1 MERLL
6 LCVMLAVAMA
16 VRAQICPKRCVCQI
30 LSPNLATLCAKKGLL
45 FVPPNIDRHTVELRL
60 ADNFVTSV
68 KRKDFA
74 NMTRLVD
81 LTLSRNTISYI
92 TPHAFADLENL
103 RALHLNS
110 NRLTRIANDTF
121 SGMSKLHHLILNNNQ
136 LMLIHQGA
144 FNDLLALEELDLSY
158 NNLDSIPWEA
168 IQKMVSLHTLSLDHN
183 MLDFIPEGTFSLLQ
197 KLNRLDVTSNKLQKL
212 PPDPLFQR
220 AQVLATSGVMTSTS
234 FALSFGGNPLHCNC
248 ELLWLRRLN
257 REDDLETCAT
267 PQHLSGRYFWSIPE
281 EEFLCEPPLITRYSH
296 EMRVL
301 EGQRV
306 ALRCKARGDPEP
318 AIHWI
323 SPEGKLVSN
332 SSRTL
337 VYTNG
342 TLDILISTVKDTGSF
357 TCISS
362 NPAGEAHQTV
372 DLLIIKLPHISN
384 NTNNIQ
390 EPDPGSSDISTST
403 RGGANGSNV
412 TGDVKGGVD
421 KRVVTAE
428 ATSSTALIKF
438 NFQRN
443 IPGIRMFQIQ
453 YNGSQD
459 DSLVYRMIPPSS
471 KNFLVNNLAA
481 GTQYDLCVLAIYDD
495 VITSLTAT
503 RVVGCVQFTTESEY
517 MRCHF
522 MQSQFLGGTMIIIIG
537 GIIVASVLV
546 FIIILMI
553 RYKVCNPGEGSK
565 GVSLSMTNVHSQTNG
580 QQSQGCTVT
589 PSSSKHGGVGL
600 DDLSGGSKKRS
611 GAAAAAGAG
620 GGGGGFE
627 GKDTVTQSSESSLP
641 DCSTA
646 TSVLSQPWTA
656 RSPGAEDWEKVGEV
670 QACISSPTATTGTLP
685 KPKRKPAPSKP
696 GSACSNASPMPETL
710 PPASSPRPPS
720 SSSSSTTTTTSA
732 LLLSTSPG
740 TLENLNTNRNN
751 STSLNQ
757 TPPPPFFPSPF
768 SSPLATPSPVPS
780 TRFRETPILRRAPRT
795 TVSSSS
801 TKYQTLPVEEGGRS
815 RARRRY
821 SLSEGGSKTHSSRQ
835 GGGAAPKLG
844 RILRNKRSVSMSGML
859 LTKDGDGDSDQGR
872 CDSDWILESTV

>member
-1 MERLL
+1 MEKLL
-6 LCVMLAVAMA
+6 VCLLVIGMA
-16 VRAQICPKRCVCQI
+16 VKAQICPKRCVCQV

-68 KRKDFA
+68 KRKDLA
-74 NMTRLVD
+74 NMTKLVD

-103 RALHLNS
+103 RALHLDH
-110 NRLTRIANDTF
+110 NRLMRIANNTF

-136 LMLIHQGA
+136 LTLIHMGT

-158 NNLDSIPWEA
+158 NNLETIPWEA
-168 IQKMVSLHTLSLDHN
+168 IQKMTSLHTLSLDHN
-183 MLDFIPEGTFSLLQ
+183 MIEYIPEGTFSLLQ

-220 AQVLATSGVMTSTS
+220 AQVLATSGVLNPSS

-267 PQHLSGRYFWSIPE
+267 PLHLSGRYFWSIPE
-281 EEFLCEPPLITRYSH
+281 EEFLCEPPLITRHSH

-306 ALRCKARGDPEP
+306 ALKCKARGDPEP

-323 SPEGKLVSN
+323 SPDGKLVSN

-337 VYTNG
+337 VYNNG

-372 DLLIIKLPHISN
+372 ELVIIKLPHISN
-384 NTNNIQ
+384 STNNIQ

-403 RGGANGSNV
+403 RAGANGSNH
-412 TGDVKGGVD
+412 TGDAKTSSD
-421 KRVVTAE
+421 KRVVMAE
-428 ATSSTALIKF
+428 ATSSTALIEF

-453 YNGSQD
+453 YNGTYD
-459 DSLVYRMIPPSS
+459 DSLVYRMIPPTS

-495 VITSLTAT
+495 GITSLTAT

-517 MRCHF
+517 LRCHF

-537 GIIVASVLV
+537 GIIVASVLI

-553 RYKVCNPGEGSK
+553 RYKVCNSSAAAK
-565 GVSLSMTNVHSQTNG
+565 GTLVTDVHSQTNG
-580 QQSQGCTVT
+580 AQSQGCTVT
-589 PSSSKHGGVGL
+589 PSASKQAAFSLEEGEGCKKSS
-600 DDLSGGSKKRS
+600 
-611 GAAAAAGAG
+611 AAPLPPPP
-620 GGGGGFE
+620 
-627 GKDTVTQSSESSLP
+627 DSQTHTSETSIP
-641 DCSTA
+641 DCTTST
-646 TSVLSQPWTA
+646 SLVSQSWTT
-656 RSPGAEDWEKVGEV
+656 PG
-670 QACISSPTATTGTLP
+670 SSGSL
-685 KPKRKPAPSKP
+685 KPKRKPAPKP
-696 GSACSNASPMPETL
+696 IPAACAEPKVE
-710 PPASSPRPPS
+710 
-720 SSSSSTTTTTSA
+720 A
-732 LLLSTSPG
+732 LLNAETQ
-740 TLENLNTNRNN
+740 NTNRNN
-751 STSLNQ
+751 STALQ
-757 TPPPPFFPSPF
+757 QPVPTPPPRPS
-768 SSPLATPSPVPS
+768 
-780 TRFRETPILRRAPRT
+780 RFKDTPILRRARP
-795 TVSSSS
+795 SSS
-801 TKYQTLPVEEGGRS
+801 KYMTLPVEGA
-815 RARRRY
+815 RAKRRY
-821 SLSEGGSKTHSSRQ
+821 SLNENLSKHHCYIGSQ
-835 GGGAAPKLG
+835 KLG
-844 RILRNKRSVSMSGML
+844 NVFCKRSMSVNGML
-859 LTKDGDGDSDQGR
+859 VQMANSNLDSEKTAF
-872 CDSDWILESTV
+872 SSSEWILESTV

>member
-1 MERLL
+1 MERLFL
-6 LCVMLAVAMA
+6 SLMLVVAMA
-16 VRAQICPKRCVCQI
+16 VRAQICPKRCLCQA

-92 TPHAFADLENL
+92 TPYAFADLENL

-110 NRLTRIANDTF
+110 NRLTRIGNDTF

-136 LMLIHQGA
+136 LVLIHQGA

-168 IQKMVSLHTLSLDHN
+168 IQRMISLHTLSLDHN

-220 AQVLATSGVMTSTS
+220 AQVLATSGVLTPST

-337 VYTNG
+337 VYSNG

-372 DLLIIKLPHISN
+372 DLVIIKLPHIPN

-412 TGDVKGGVD
+412 TGDVKGAD

-517 MRCHF
+517 MRCQF

-553 RYKVCNPGEGSK
+553 RYKVCNPGDGAK

-589 PSSSKHGGVGL
+589 PSSSKHGSIGL
-600 DDLSGGSKKRS
+600 DDISVSSKRR
-611 GAAAAAGAG
+611 AGA
-620 GGGGGFE
+620 
-627 GKDTVTQSSESSLP
+627 KDTVTHSSESPLP
-641 DCSTA
+641 DCSTSGLGQ
-646 TSVLSQPWTA
+646 TWTA
-656 RSPGAEDWEKVGEV
+656 KSPTTTTVAIDEKTSLTGA
-670 QACISSPTATTGTLP
+670 QLSSPSPTGSLP

-696 GSACSNASPMPETL
+696 GSSCSNAT
-710 PPASSPRPPS
+710 SSTVLTEVVPRPSSTS
-720 SSSSSTTTTTSA
+720 SSASSA
-732 LLLSTSPG
+732 LLLPSTP
-740 TLENLNTNRNN
+740 LENLNTNRNN
-751 STSLNQ
+751 STSLHQ
-757 TPPPPFFPSPF
+757 SPPTFTSPIALSSPSP
-768 SSPLATPSPVPS
+768 
-780 TRFRETPILRRAPRT
+780 RFRDTPILRRAPRAA
-795 TVSSSS
+795 SSCSA
-801 TKYQTLPVEEGGRS
+801 KYQTLPVEDGGRS

-821 SLSEGGSKTHSSRQ
+821 SLSEGGSKTSTLQQ
-835 GGGAAPKLG
+835 GGISAPKLG
-844 RILRNKRSVSMSGML
+844 RIMRNKRSQSMSAML
-859 LTKDGDGDSDQGR
+859 LAKEAEDSEKGR

>member
-1 MERLL
+1 MEKLL
-6 LCVMLAVAMA
+6 VCLLVIGMA
-16 VRAQICPKRCVCQI
+16 VKAQICPKRCVCQI

-92 TPHAFADLENL
+92 TPYAFADLENL
-103 RALHLNS
+103 RALHLNH
-110 NRLTRIANDTF
+110 NRLTRIGNDTF

-136 LMLIHQGA
+136 LTLIHLGA

-158 NNLDSIPWEA
+158 NNLETIPWEA
-168 IQKMVSLHTLSLDHN
+168 IQKMTSLHTLSLDHN
-183 MLDFIPEGTFSLLQ
+183 MIDYIPEGTFSLLQ

-220 AQVLATSGVMTSTS
+220 AQVLATSGVLHPSS

-248 ELLWLRRLN
+248 ELLWLRRLS

-267 PQHLSGRYFWSIPE
+267 PLHLTGRYFWSIPE

-306 ALRCKARGDPEP
+306 TLKCKARGDPEP

-332 SSRTL
+332 SSRTV
-337 VYTNG
+337 VYNNG

-357 TCISS
+357 SCISS

-384 NTNNIQ
+384 STNNIQ

-403 RGGANGSNV
+403 RTGANGSNH
-412 TGDVKGGVD
+412 TGDTKTNPD
-421 KRVVTAE
+421 KRVVIAE

-453 YNGSQD
+453 YNGTFD
-459 DSLVYRMIPPSS
+459 DSLVYRMIPPTS

-495 VITSLTAT
+495 GITSLTAT

-517 MRCHF
+517 LRCHF

-553 RYKVCNPGEGSK
+553 RYKVCNGSDRAK
-565 GVSLSMTNVHSQTNG
+565 GTAVTSMHSQTNG
-580 QQSQGCTVT
+580 AQAQSCAVT
-589 PSSSKHGGVGL
+589 PSASKHATLGSDGACQKGMAGPPDSLAHSSETDIPDCPTTASQVSPSWPAATS
-600 DDLSGGSKKRS
+600 SGSLKPNRRPAPNP
-611 GAAAAAGAG
+611 AAAASAEAQT
-620 GGGGGFE
+620 E
-627 GKDTVTQSSESSLP
+627 
-641 DCSTA
+641 
-646 TSVLSQPWTA
+646 VL
-656 RSPGAEDWEKVGEV
+656 PGAE
-670 QACISSPTATTGTLP
+670 TH
-685 KPKRKPAPSKP
+685 
-696 GSACSNASPMPETL
+696 
-710 PPASSPRPPS
+710 
-720 SSSSSTTTTTSA
+720 
-732 LLLSTSPG
+732 
-740 TLENLNTNRNN
+740 NTNRNN
-751 STSLNQ
+751 STALQQPLLPGPSSGSAHGPILSL
-757 TPPPPFFPSPF
+757 PS
-768 SSPLATPSPVPS
+768 
-780 TRFRETPILRRAPRT
+780 RFKDTPILRRAHPRPS
-795 TVSSSS
+795 V
-801 TKYQTLPVEEGGRS
+801 TKYMTLPTEGV
-815 RARRRY
+815 RAKRRY
-821 SLSEGGSKTHSSRQ
+821 SLNEDLTKHHCYLGKQKFGNMWSKRSLSMNGILVQMGNVDIDGSKAMYSS
-835 GGGAAPKLG
+835 
-844 RILRNKRSVSMSGML
+844 SE
-859 LTKDGDGDSDQGR
+859 
-872 CDSDWILESTV
+872 WILESTV

>member
-1 MERLL
+1 MEKLL
-6 LCVMLAVAMA
+6 VCLLVIGMA
-16 VRAQICPKRCVCQI
+16 VKAQICPKRCVCQV

-68 KRKDFA
+68 KRKDLA
-74 NMTRLVD
+74 NMTKLQD
-81 LTLSRNTISYI
+81 LTLSRNTISFI

-103 RALHLNS
+103 RALHLDH

-136 LMLIHQGA
+136 LTLIHMGA

-158 NNLDSIPWEA
+158 NNLETIPWEA
-168 IQKMVSLHTLSLDHN
+168 IQKMTSLHTLSLDHN
-183 MLDFIPEGTFSLLQ
+183 MIEYIPEGTFSLLQ

-220 AQVLATSGVMTSTS
+220 AQVLATSGAMNPSS

-267 PQHLSGRYFWSIPE
+267 PLHLSGRYFWSIPE
-281 EEFLCEPPLITRYSH
+281 EEFLCEPPLITRHSN

-306 ALRCKARGDPEP
+306 ALKCKARGDPEP

-323 SPEGKLVSN
+323 SPDGKLVSN

-337 VYTNG
+337 VYNNG

-372 DLLIIKLPHISN
+372 ELVIIKLPHISN
-384 NTNNIQ
+384 NTNNMQ

-403 RGGANGSNV
+403 RAGANGSNQ
-412 TGDVKGGVD
+412 TGDAKTSSD
-421 KRVVTAE
+421 KRVVMVE

-453 YNGSQD
+453 YNGTYD
-459 DSLVYRMIPPSS
+459 DSLVYRMIPPTS

-495 VITSLTAT
+495 GITSLTAT

-517 MRCHF
+517 LRCHF

-553 RYKVCNPGEGSK
+553 RYKVCNSGAAAK
-565 GVSLSMTNVHSQTNG
+565 GTSVTDVHSQTNG
-580 QQSQGCTVT
+580 AQSQGCTVT
-589 PSSSKHGGVGL
+589 PSVSKQGAFSLEEGEGC
-600 DDLSGGSKKRS
+600 KKS
-611 GAAAAAGAG
+611 
-620 GGGGGFE
+620 
-627 GKDTVTQSSESSLP
+627 
-641 DCSTA
+641 STA
-646 TSVLSQPWTA
+646 PLPSRPDSQTHTSETSIQDCTTSTSLVSQSWTT
-656 RSPGAEDWEKVGEV
+656 PG
-670 QACISSPTATTGTLP
+670 SSGSL
-685 KPKRKPAPSKP
+685 KPKRKPAPKP
-696 GSACSNASPMPETL
+696 V
-710 PPASSPRPPS
+710 PASGAEPKVEALPS
-720 SSSSSTTTTTSA
+720 AETQ
-732 LLLSTSPG
+732 
-740 TLENLNTNRNN
+740 NTNRNN
-751 STSLNQ
+751 STALQ
-757 TPPPPFFPSPF
+757 QPVPTPPSCFKD
-768 SSPLATPSPVPS
+768 
-780 TRFRETPILRRAPRT
+780 TPILRRARP
-795 TVSSSS
+795 SSS
-801 TKYQTLPVEEGGRS
+801 KYMTLPVEGA
-815 RARRRY
+815 RAKRRY
-821 SLSEGGSKTHSSRQ
+821 SLNENLSKHHCYIGSQ
-835 GGGAAPKLG
+835 KLG
-844 RILRNKRSVSMSGML
+844 NVFYKRSVSVNGML
-859 LTKDGDGDSDQGR
+859 VQMANSNLDSEKNAF
-872 CDSDWILESTV
+872 SSSEWILESTV

>member
-136 LMLIHQGA
+136 LVLIHQGA
-144 FNDLLALEELDLSY
+144 FNDVLALEELDLSY

-168 IQKMVSLHTLSLDHN
+168 IQKMISLHTLSLDHN
-183 MLDFIPEGTFSLLQ
+183 MFDYIPEGTFSLLQ

-220 AQVLATSGVMTSTS
+220 AQVLATSGVMTPSS

-248 ELLWLRRLN
+248 ELLWLRRLS
-257 REDDLETCAT
+257 REDDLETCAS

-372 DLLIIKLPHISN
+372 DLTIIKLPHISN

-412 TGDVKGGVD
+412 TGDVKSGAD
-421 KRVVTAE
+421 KRVVIAE

-459 DSLVYRMIPPSS
+459 DSLVYRMIPPTS

-495 VITSLTAT
+495 AITSLTAT

-553 RYKVCNPGEGSK
+553 RYKVCNPGEGGK
-565 GVSLSMTNVHSQTNG
+565 GVSMAMTNVHSQTNG

-589 PSSSKHGGVGL
+589 PSSSKHGSIGL
-600 DDLSGGSKKRS
+600 EELSGGTKKRS
-611 GAAAAAGAG
+611 G
-620 GGGGGFE
+620 GGGGG
-627 GKDTVTQSSESSLP
+627 GGGRQDTMTHSSETSLP

-646 TSVLSQPWTA
+646 TSDLSQHWA
-656 RSPGAEDWEKVGEV
+656 ASGGSGFGDREKVGGDR
-670 QACISSPTATTGTLP
+670 SSLVGSGSASAASSTATGSLP
-685 KPKRKPAPSKP
+685 KPKRKPAPNKP
-696 GSACSNASPMPETL
+696 DSNA
-710 PPASSPRPPS
+710 ASSATAENFPSRSPRPPS
-720 SSSSSTTTTTSA
+720 SSSSSSTTASSI
-732 LLLSTSPG
+732 LLPSSIP
-740 TLENLNTNRNN
+740 LENLNTNRNN

-757 TPPPPFFPSPF
+757 TPPPFASPPLSTPFASPP
-768 SSPLATPSPVPS
+768 PLPPL
-780 TRFRETPILRRAPRT
+780 RFRDTPILRRAPRAS
-795 TVSSSS
+795 SSSS
-801 TKYQTLPVEEGGRS
+801 TKYQTLPAEEGGRS

-821 SLSEGGSKTHSSRQ
+821 SFNEGGSKTLSTYQ
-835 GGGAAPKLG
+835 AAGAPKLG
-844 RILRNKRSVSMSGML
+844 RMMRNKRSQSMSGML
-859 LTKDGDGDSDQGR
+859 IPKEGGGYSDKGL
-872 CDSDWILESTV
+872 CGSDWILESTV

>member
-6 LCVMLAVAMA
+6 FCVILAVSMA

-92 TPHAFADLENL
+92 TPHAFTDLENL
-103 RALHLNS
+103 RALHLN
-110 NRLTRIANDTF
+110 R
-121 SGMSKLHHLILNNNQ
+121 NQ
-136 LMLIHQGA
+136 FVRA
-144 FNDLLALEELDLSY
+144 S
-158 NNLDSIPWEA
+158 
-168 IQKMVSLHTLSLDHN
+168 TLSEHCLQFPSYRF
-183 MLDFIPEGTFSLLQ
+183 LWFCFLTFKCFWSLI
-197 KLNRLDVTSNKLQKL
+197 
-212 PPDPLFQR
+212 F
-220 AQVLATSGVMTSTS
+220 QVLATSGEMTPSS

-248 ELLWLRRLN
+248 ELLWLRRLK

-267 PQHLSGRYFWSIPE
+267 PEHLAGRYFWSISE
-281 EEFLCEPPLITRYSH
+281 EEFLCEPPLITRFSH

-337 VYTNG
+337 VYSNG

-372 DLLIIKLPHISN
+372 ELVIIKLPHISN

-390 EPDPGSSDISTST
+390 EPDPGSSDISTSA

-428 ATSSTALIKF
+428 ARSSTALIKF

-471 KNFLVNNLAA
+471 ENFLVNNLAA

-553 RYKVCNPGEGSK
+553 RYKVCNPGEGGK
-565 GVSLSMTNVHSQTNG
+565 VSLSMTNVHSQTNG
-580 QQSQGCTVT
+580 QQSHGCTVT
-589 PSSSKHGGVGL
+589 PSSSKHGSVGL
-600 DDLSGGSKKRS
+600 DDLSAGSKKKS
-611 GAAAAAGAG
+611 GAAAAGPG
-620 GGGGGFE
+620 E
-627 GKDTVTQSSESSLP
+627 KDTLTQSSECSLP

-646 TSVLSQPWTA
+646 TSVLSQSWTA
-656 RSPGAEDWEKVGEV
+656 GGEDRDK
-670 QACISSPTATTGTLP
+670 S
-685 KPKRKPAPSKP
+685 KRKPAP
-696 GSACSNASPMPETL
+696 
-710 PPASSPRPPS
+710 
-720 SSSSSTTTTTSA
+720 
-732 LLLSTSPG
+732 
-740 TLENLNTNRNN
+740 NLNTNRNN
-751 STSLNQ
+751 STSLNK
-757 TPPPPFFPSPF
+757 TPPPPFVPSPF
-768 SSPLATPSPVPS
+768 SGPLLLNYSRSWTTASATGCFVDEH
-780 TRFRETPILRRAPRT
+780 FN
-795 TVSSSS
+795 
-801 TKYQTLPVEEGGRS
+801 
-815 RARRRY
+815 
-821 SLSEGGSKTHSSRQ
+821 HSSR
-835 GGGAAPKLG
+835 PSRLHS
-844 RILRNKRSVSMSGML
+844 L
-859 LTKDGDGDSDQGR
+859 
-872 CDSDWILESTV
+872 